1 MIIKEYTI
9 TSAQGMHA
17 RPATQLVKLAKEF
30 SSTISMQKGD
40 KTVKLNS
47 LLNILSLSIKSGESI
62 SLLVEG
68 ADEVSAAVAIDNF
81 FTDTLKHL

>member
-30 SSTISMQKGD
+30 NSTISIKKGD
-40 KTVKLNS
+40 KTVKMNS
-47 LLNILSLSIKSGESI
+47 LLNILSLSIKSGETI
-62 SLLVEG
+62 SLIMDG
-68 ADEVSAAVAIDNF
+68 DDEVSATVAIDNF

>member
-9 TSAQGMHA
+9 TTAQGMHA

-30 SSTISMQKGD
+30 NSTISIKKGD
-40 KTVKLNS
+40 KTVKMNS
-47 LLNILSLSIKSGESI
+47 LLNILSLSIKSGETI
-62 SLLVEG
+62 SLIMDG
-68 ADEVSAAVAIDNF
+68 DDEVSATVAIDNF

>member
-30 SSTISMQKGD
+30 TSAISIKKGD
-40 KTVKLNS
+40 KVVKLNS
-47 LLNILSLSIKSGESI
+47 LLNILSLNIKSGETI
-62 SLLVEG
+62 SLMMDG
-68 ADEVSAAVAIDNF
+68 TDEVTATVAIDNF

>member
-1 MIIKEYTI
+1 MITKGYTI

-30 SSTISMQKGD
+30 SATISIKKGD
-40 KTVKLNS
+40 KTVKMNS
-47 LLNILSLSIKSGESI
+47 LLNILLLSIKSGETVALI
-62 SLLVEG
+62 IDG
-68 ADEVSAAVAIDNF
+68 ADEVSAAVAIDIF

>member
-1 MIIKEYTI
+1 MIIIEYTI

-30 SSTISMQKGD
+30 NSTISIKKGD
-40 KTVKLNS
+40 KTVKMNS
-47 LLNILSLSIKSGESI
+47 LLNILSLSIKSDETI
-62 SLLVEG
+62 SLIMDG
-68 ADEVSAAVAIDNF
+68 DDEVSAAVAIDNF